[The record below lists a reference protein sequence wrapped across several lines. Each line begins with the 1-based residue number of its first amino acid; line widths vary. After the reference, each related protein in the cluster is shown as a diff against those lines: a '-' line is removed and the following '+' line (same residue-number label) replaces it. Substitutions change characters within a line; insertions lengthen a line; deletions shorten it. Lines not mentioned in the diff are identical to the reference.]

1 MSPDTRR
8 LFAFSAIA
16 ALIVLVVAVAFVL
29 LTRETPAAPPS
40 PTATAAVS
48 PPTATSA
55 PASQAPAPSAAK
67 PSATP
72 KPAETP
78 ASTTGVATA
87 ELTPAVKSDWYEVY
101 FTTPKTPDDPKAHR
115 GGIDQRLVALY
126 DSAQKTLDV
135 ADYDFDLADVADA
148 MARAKARGVQ
158 VRFYTD
164 SDTVASKDENVQA
177 ALQTVRKAGIKIGE
191 DHRQSIMHNK
201 FSIVDGE
208 WVATG
213 SMNYTDGDAYRL
225 NNWTG
230 VFHSKDLAAAYTF
243 EFEQLYAG
251 KTGSE
256 RDKARS
262 RASFTIGGKSVQ
274 LCFSPRGSCASLIV
288 DTIKKEAKSS
298 IYFLAFSF
306 THAAIG
312 TSMIDKAKA
321 GLTVSGVFERT
332 GSQTAFSQYPKMKKA
347 GLDVYLDGNP
357 YPMHHKV
364 IILDQRVVIA
374 GSFNFSNNA
383 DRDNDENL
391 LIVDDPAYAQAFK
404 AEFDRVLEVAK
415 RSPQP

>member
-1 MSPDTRR
+1 MSRAMR
-8 LFAFSAIA
+8 GVLVVVG
-16 ALIVLVVAVAFVL
+16 ALLLLAVVAVATVL
-29 LTRETPAAPPS
+29 VLNVMAPAAPTATPVRPS
-40 PTATAAVS
+40 PA
-48 PPTATSA
+48 ATS
-55 PASQAPAPSAAK
+55 SVAK

-72 KPAETP
+72 RAASTSAATP
-78 ASTTGVATA
+78 ATVAA
-87 ELTPAVKSDWYEVY
+87 GLTPAVKSDWYEVY
-101 FTTPKTPDDPKAHR
+101 FTTPKNPDDPKTHS
-115 GGIDQRLVALY
+115 GGIDERLVALY
-126 DSAQKTLDV
+126 DGAQKTLDV
-135 ADYDFDLADVADA
+135 ADYDFDLANMADA
-148 MARAKARGVQ
+148 MARAEARGVK

-164 SDTVASKDENVQA
+164 SDTVANKDEHVQA
-177 ALQTVRKAGIKIGE
+177 ALQTLRKAGIAIGE
-191 DHRQSIMHNK
+191 DHRESIMHNK
-201 FSIVDGE
+201 FSVVDGE

-230 VFHSKDLAAAYTF
+230 IFHSKDLAAAYTF
-243 EFEQLYAG
+243 EFGQLIAG

-288 DTIKKEAKSS
+288 DTIDKEAKSS
-298 IYFLAFSF
+298 IYFMAFSF
-306 THAAIG
+306 THSAIG
-312 TSMIDKAKA
+312 TSIIDRAKA

-364 IILDQRVVIA
+364 IILDERVVIA
-374 GSFNFSNNA
+374 GSFNFSSNA
-383 DRDNDENL
+383 DKDNDENL

-404 AEFDRVLEVAK
+404 AEFDRVLAVAK
-415 RSPQP
+415 QSPQQ